1 MCLHLLSLLF
11 GKDKERELQRY
22 RVLLFHGIVVLCYV
36 RCMYDMC
43 VKWIGIDLLLVVYV
57 SASSMREQ

>member
-1 MCLHLLSLLF
+1 MFLHLWSLLF

-22 RVLLFHGIVVLCYV
+22 RVLLFHGIVVSCA
-36 RCMYDMC
+36 MYDVCMIC
-43 VKWIGIDLLLVVYV
+43 VKWIGIDLLLVMYV